1 MNAIISI
8 AEGLLI
14 TRFTSMTSINKDRS
28 TTFLI
33 IYAIIQSLLS
43 YSAFYF
49 NLDSVISTVIIVSC
63 YVIFSYKG
71 TFASLAN
78 SAFLGFTLNLLILI
92 ANGSTILISYAIRFI
107 SNIEIPYS
115 VMLIISKILLL
126 LLVEISGRMIQN
138 HAYYTNSKISLFNLS
153 ILLLT
158 SLYSLLFDGFFKS
171 SIKTHYFLANVIIF
185 SLLVIVIYKLFDNQK
200 QSIIAQANHRLLQ
213 NEIEFL
219 KKNYKNLISNENE
232 TRKMRHN
239 NKHFLLLLKEY
250 SKAKDL
256 ENIEKALNNQL
267 DNLDNLKY
275 SINTGNESINLI
287 ISHYLPLNQRDI
299 FQHVPITS
307 RKPVKPDSNGVPGFL
322 PFGEV
327 PVSWRIPAHLDGRE

>member
-107 SNIEIPYS
+107 LNIEI
-115 VMLIISKILLL
+115 
-126 LLVEISGRMIQN
+126 
-138 HAYYTNSKISLFNLS
+138 
-153 ILLLT
+153 
-158 SLYSLLFDGFFKS
+158 
-171 SIKTHYFLANVIIF
+171 HY
-185 SLLVIVIYKLFDNQK
+185 
-200 QSIIAQANHRLLQ
+200 
-213 NEIEFL
+213 
-219 KKNYKNLISNENE
+219 
-232 TRKMRHN
+232 
-239 NKHFLLLLKEY
+239 
-250 SKAKDL
+250 
-256 ENIEKALNNQL
+256 
-267 DNLDNLKY
+267 
-275 SINTGNESINLI
+275 
-287 ISHYLPLNQRDI
+287 
-299 FQHVPITS
+299 
-307 RKPVKPDSNGVPGFL
+307 
-322 PFGEV
+322 
-327 PVSWRIPAHLDGRE
+327 

>member
-92 ANGSTILISYAIRFI
+92 ANGSTILISYAIQFI
-107 SNIEIPYS
+107 SNVEIPYS
-115 VMLIISKILLL
+115 VMLIISKVLLL
-126 LLVEISGRMIQN
+126 LSVEISGKMIQN
-138 HAYYTNSKISLFNLS
+138 EA
-153 ILLLT
+153 
-158 SLYSLLFDGFFKS
+158 
-171 SIKTHYFLANVIIF
+171 
-185 SLLVIVIYKLFDNQK
+185 
-200 QSIIAQANHRLLQ
+200 
-213 NEIEFL
+213 
-219 KKNYKNLISNENE
+219 
-232 TRKMRHN
+232 
-239 NKHFLLLLKEY
+239 
-250 SKAKDL
+250 
-256 ENIEKALNNQL
+256 
-267 DNLDNLKY
+267 
-275 SINTGNESINLI
+275 
-287 ISHYLPLNQRDI
+287 
-299 FQHVPITS
+299 
-307 RKPVKPDSNGVPGFL
+307 
-322 PFGEV
+322 
-327 PVSWRIPAHLDGRE
+327 